1 MYVYKYSR
9 NLKKVNVLD
18 NNFFNNIFIN
28 MGRINVL
35 NESRY
40 IKLINLIAEQE
51 EENFYRVTPEEYK
64 RLLMMSNYNPNVTK
78 IKKFKGKPL
87 YIDGNL
93 DLSGMKISTLGN
105 VIYVNGNLDVSNT
118 KFLKIPGQDIVMG
131 RISHY
136 NTPYEYELYKEQ
148 IKDKLRENDVRR
160 DNREWEGSDEL
171 SMAAQALYKSLVDN
185 GDIDPLNDDEK
196 DELETLKEMYV
207 RLEDEYERAEDDE
220 IDEIQNRLDEI
231 SQQIDGMEERNIDI
245 YNVLYP
251 MNYGWYGESHAFIVL
266 PESTFRSEIEYAVIH
281 EDNVDGAKVEY
292 AKNFIDDAG
301 LDGFNQWFIE
311 QCMDEDQVVREFEEM
326 YNDWVRD
333 EPDSYF
339 SESDFE
345 LTDEQEQR
353 KEDLENYIGEI
364 DEYIDSLRDEM
375 GGEDNDEIAGKI
387 DDAERKRSDVQDE
400 LYEIVPDTEPSEEM
414 IQSKVEELVDYVRND
429 VVGALKEY
437 GMELKN
443 YIDTDCLLRKYVDDL
458 DFGDLS
464 SYTHDYDIVDYDGE
478 EFYITRIN

>member
-9 NLKKVNVLD
+9 KIKKVNNID
-18 NNFFNNIFIN
+18 NNWLNNIFMI

-40 IKLINLIAEQE
+40 IKLVNLIAEQE

-64 RLLMMSNYNPNVTK
+64 RLLMMSNNNPNVTK

-93 DLSGMKISTLGN
+93 DLSGIKISTLGN
-105 VIYVNGNLDVSNT
+105 VIYVNGNLDLSNT
-118 KFLKIPGQDIVMG
+118 SFIKLPSQDIVKG

-136 NTPYEYELYKEQ
+136 NTPYEYELYKER
-148 IKDKLRENDVRR
+148 IKDKLRENGVRR

-171 SMAAQALYKSLVDN
+171 SMAAQALYKLLVDE

-196 DELETLKEMYV
+196 DELETLKEMYT

-220 IDEIQNRLDEI
+220 IDEIQNRLNEI
-231 SQQIDGMEERNIDI
+231 SQQIDDMEERNIDI
-245 YNVLYP
+245 YDVLYP
-251 MNYGWYGESHAFIVL
+251 MNYGWYGDAHTFIL
-266 PESTFRSEIEYAVIH
+266 LRESTIRSDVEYAVMH
-281 EDNVDGAKVEY
+281 EENVDGAKVDY
-292 AKNFIDDAG
+292 AKNFIDNVG
-301 LDGFNQWFIE
+301 LDGFNQWTIE
-311 QCMDEDQVVREFEEM
+311 QCMDEDQVVSEFEEM
-326 YNDWVRD
+326 YDEWVRS
-333 EPDSYF
+333 EPESYF

-364 DEYIDSLRDEM
+364 DEYIDGLREEM
-375 GGEDNDEIAGKI
+375 GDEDNDEIAGKI
-387 DDAERKRSDVQDE
+387 DDAERKRSDAQDE
-400 LYEIVPDTEPSEEM
+400 LYEIEPDTEPTEEM
-414 IQSKVEELVDYVRND
+414 IQSKVEDLVDYVRND

-437 GMELKN
+437 GMNLKN
-443 YIDTDCLLRKYVDDL
+443 YIDTDCMVRNYANDL

-464 SYTHDYDIVDYDGE
+464 GYSSDYDIVNYDGE
-478 EFYITRIN
+478 VFYMTRIN